1 MVQSRLALRGRPL
14 LVEFKTDDYMK
25 KLVFAAALAA
35 LFAGNAFAQQPAG
48 SPEGGISAEM
58 LKEISKGYEG
68 NAYDKA
74 LRNAL
79 AVTPIGTLAMNAEN
93 AAMIDTH
100 FSDRVK
106 TKGITD
112 QQSSGRCWLFT
123 GLNVLRAKMIDKYDL
138 PRMEF
143 SQNYLFFYDQLEKAN
158 LFLQGVIDTKDLPF
172 EDRKVDWLFSNPLSD
187 GGQFTGVSNLI
198 AKYGVV
204 PSEAMPETYQA
215 NNTSQMANLIK
226 LKLREYGLELR
237 ETYDK
242 AYKEAA
248 KRPRKDVEKAMK
260 KVEAELQDMKVK
272 QLSEV
277 YRMLALCLGEPVQEF
292 EWIRCDKNNNIVSR
306 NTYTP
311 KSFYDEFIG
320 EDLENNY
327 VMIMNDP
334 CREYGKVYEIDYD
347 RHVYDG
353 HNWLYVNLPVERIK
367 EMAIASIKDNTAMYF
382 SCDVGKFA
390 NSKKGVLDINNF
402 DYESLMGVTFGMDK
416 KERVQTHASGS
427 SHAMTLI
434 AVDIVD
440 GKPVKWMVENSWGP
454 SSGYQGNYIMTDEWF
469 DEYMFRLVVE
479 KKYVPS
485 DVLEMLDQEPVQL
498 PAWDPMFAPE
508 E

>member
-1 MVQSRLALRGRPL
+1 
-14 LVEFKTDDYMK
+14 MK
-25 KLVFAAALAA
+25 KIMIAAAVAA
-35 LFAGNAFAQQPAG
+35 MFFGNYAMAQQPAG
-48 SPEGGISAEM
+48 APEGGISAEM
-58 LKEISKGYEG
+58 LEEISKGYEG
-68 NAYDKA
+68 NAADKA

-79 AVTPIGTLAMNAEN
+79 AVTSIGTLATNAEN

-138 PRMEF
+138 PGMEF

-198 AKYGVV
+198 TKYGLV

-215 NNTSQMANLIK
+215 NNTSQMAMLIK
-226 LKLREYGLELR
+226 LKLREDGLALR
-237 ETYDK
+237 E
-242 AYKEAA
+242 AA
-248 KRPRKDVEKAMK
+248 AEGVSAKKLQAMK
-260 KVEAELQDMKVK
+260 VE
-272 QLSEV
+272 QLSEI
-277 YRMLALCLGEPVQEF
+277 YRMLALCLGEPVKEF
-292 EWIRCDKNNNIVSR
+292 EWIRCDSSNNIVSR
-306 NTYTP
+306 KTYTP

-327 VMIMNDP
+327 IMIMNDP

-353 HNWLYVNLPVERIK
+353 HNWMYVNLPVERIK

-390 NSKKGVLDINNF
+390 NSRKGVLDIDNF

-454 SSGYQGNYIMTDEWF
+454 SAGYQGNYIMTDEWF

-479 KKYVPS
+479 KKYVPA
-485 DVLEMLDQEPVQL
+485 DVLEMLNQTPVQL
-498 PAWDPMFAPE
+498 PAWDPMFSPE
-508 E
+508 I

>member
-1 MVQSRLALRGRPL
+1 
-14 LVEFKTDDYMK
+14 MK
-25 KLVFAAALAA
+25 KLLVIVAAATLCFGSAVH
-35 LFAGNAFAQQPAG
+35 AQQRAA
-48 SPEGGISAEM
+48 SAEGGISAEM
-58 LKEISKGYEG
+58 LSEISKGYVG
-68 NAYDKA
+68 DAKDKA
-74 LRNAL
+74 IKNAL
-79 AVTPIGTLAMNAEN
+79 FGTSIATLSVNSEN
-93 AAMIDTH
+93 AAMIDTD
-100 FSDRVK
+100 FTYRVK

-138 PRMEF
+138 PGMEF

-172 EDRKVDWLFSNPLSD
+172 EDRKVDWLFTNPLSD

-198 AKYGVV
+198 IKYGLV
-204 PSEAMPETYQA
+204 PSDAMPETYQS
-215 NNTSQMANLIK
+215 NNTSNMATLLK
-226 LKLREYGLELR
+226 LKLREDGLDLR
-237 ETYDK
+237 Q
-242 AYKEAA
+242 AA
-248 KRPRKDVEKAMK
+248 SEGASAK
-260 KVEAELQDMKVK
+260 KLQQMKVA
-272 QLSEV
+272 QLSEI
-277 YRMLALCLGEPVQEF
+277 YRMLVLCLGEPVKEF
-292 EWIRCDKNNNIVSR
+292 EYEGK
-306 NTYTP
+306 TYTP
-311 KSFYDEFIG
+311 KSFYNEFIG

-382 SCDVGKFA
+382 SCDVAKFLDRG
-390 NSKKGVLDINNF
+390 KGVMDIANF
-402 DYESLMGVTFGMDK
+402 DYESLMGVSFGMDK

-434 AVDIVD
+434 AVDVCEET

-454 SSGYQGNYIMTDEWF
+454 ASGYKGCLIMTDEWF
-469 DEYMFRLVVE
+469 NEYMFRLVVE
-479 KKYVPS
+479 KKYVPA
-485 DVLEMLDQEPVQL
+485 DVLEMLNQEPELL

>member
-1 MVQSRLALRGRPL
+1 
-14 LVEFKTDDYMK
+14 MK
-25 KLVFAAALAA
+25 KLVLTAAMVAMCVG
-35 LFAGNAFAQQPAG
+35 FNAYAQQPAG
-48 SPEGGISAEM
+48 NPKGGISAEM
-58 LKEISKGYEG
+58 LAKISERYEG
-68 NAYDKA
+68 NASDKA

-79 AVTPIGTLAMNAEN
+79 ATTSIATLAINAEN

-100 FSDRVK
+100 FSDRVR

-112 QQSSGRCWLFT
+112 QKSSGRCWLFT
-123 GLNVLRAKMIDKYDL
+123 GLNVLRAKMIDKYEL
-138 PRMEF
+138 PGMEF

-198 AKYGVV
+198 TKYGLV
-204 PSEAMPETYQA
+204 PAEAMPETYQSD
-215 NNTSQMANLIK
+215 NTSQMANLLK

-237 ETYDK
+237 EAPK
-242 AYKEAA
+242 S
-248 KRPRKDVEKAMK
+248 
-260 KVEAELQDMKVK
+260 KVQDMKVR
-272 QLSEV
+272 QLSEI

-292 EWIRCDKNNNIVSR
+292 EWTRCDKNNNIVSR
-306 NTYTP
+306 KTYTP

-353 HNWLYVNLPVERIK
+353 HNWLYINLPIERIK
-367 EMAIASIKDNTAMYF
+367 EMAITSIKDNTAMYF

-416 KERVQTHASGS
+416 KQRVQTHASGS

-434 AVDIVD
+434 AVDVVD

-454 SSGYQGNYIMTDEWF
+454 AAGYQGNYIMTDEWF
-469 DEYMFRLVVE
+469 NEYMFRLVVE
-479 KKYVPS
+479 KKYVPA
-485 DVLEMLDQEPVQL
+485 DVLKMLDQKPVQL

>member
-1 MVQSRLALRGRPL
+1 MEISAL
-14 LVEFKTDDYMK
+14 LVWMTDVWFLSYRVLNLLPLNVATFFIMK
-25 KLVFAAALAA
+25 RIFITAAVAA
-35 LFAGNAFAQQPAG
+35 FMAGGVAYAQQPAG
-48 SPEGGISAEM
+48 SPEGGISAKM
-58 LKEISKGYEG
+58 LSEISKGYEG
-68 NAYDKA
+68 NASDRA
-74 LRNAL
+74 IRNAL
-79 AVTPIGTLAMNAEN
+79 AGTSIATLAVNAEN

-138 PRMEF
+138 PGMEF

-158 LFLQGVIDTKDLPF
+158 LFLQGVIDTRDLPF
-172 EDRKVDWLFSNPLSD
+172 DDRKVDWLFSNPLSD

-198 AKYGVV
+198 VKYGVV
-204 PSEAMPETYQA
+204 PSEAMPENYQS
-215 NNTSQMANLIK
+215 NNTSNMGNLLK
-226 LKLREYGLELR
+226 LKLREDGLALR
-237 ETYDK
+237 
-242 AYKEAA
+242 AA
-248 KRPRKDVEKAMK
+248 AAEGCKDAK
-260 KVEAELQDMKVK
+260 LRQMKVA
-272 QLSEV
+272 QLSEI
-277 YRMLALCLGEPVQEF
+277 YRMLALCLGEPVKEF
-292 EWIRCDKNNNIVSR
+292 EWKGK
-306 NTYTP
+306 TYTP

-353 HNWLYVNLPVERIK
+353 HNWLYINLPVERIK

-382 SCDVGKFA
+382 SCDVGKFLDR
-390 NSKKGVLDINNF
+390 KKGVLDIANF
-402 DYESLMGVTFGMDK
+402 DYESLMGVSFGMDK
-416 KERVQTHASGS
+416 KQRVQTHASGS

-434 AVDIVD
+434 AVDVCEET

-454 SSGYQGNYIMTDEWF
+454 ASGYQGCLIMTDEWF
-469 DEYMFRLVVE
+469 NEYMFRLVVE
-479 KKYVPS
+479 KKYVPA
-485 DVLEMLDQEPVQL
+485 DVLKMLEQTPVQL